1 MPKNNAGPRLLLNA
15 AGVYEIRWTEDR
27 RSHRR
32 STHSRDLPAAQ
43 EIFGKWLL
51 TRNASKMQAPTV
63 RSILDA
69 YLAEH
74 VEERVSDKDRQRDC
88 ANNLASELGDLTP
101 ADLSPEVMLG
111 YRRRREQGKVNGHA
125 VGAGT
130 LRRELNCLVAAI
142 NHAVRHRRLSAAD
155 VPHID
160 LPQPPPPKDLWLTE
174 EEADQFW
181 AASEKVGGRGFLFV
195 AIALETASR
204 KKAIQQLRWSQVDLS
219 ARLIHFQNDGGLR
232 TKKRR
237 VAVPMSDRL
246 FTVLRAAKQDAVTE
260 WVLMSPYSIQHWFD
274 RVKAMAVGM
283 TGNPKFDQVSP
294 HVLRHTWATLAAR
307 AGVPMFDIAGVLGDT
322 VQTVQRV
329 YAHHSPDHL
338 RGAVNFR
345 AQAARAPGQHDH
357 TAADTLDLNA

>member
-1 MPKNNAGPRLLLNA
+1 MPKLNEGPRLALNA
-15 AGVYEIRWTEDR
+15 AGIYEIRWTEDR
-27 RSHRR
+27 RSNRK
-32 STHSRDLPAAQ
+32 STHSADVSIAREVFA
-43 EIFGKWLL
+43 KWLL
-51 TRNASKMQAPTV
+51 ARTAQEKADPTV
-63 RSILDA
+63 KAILDA

-74 VEERVSDKDRQRDC
+74 VEERVADKDRQQDC
-88 ANNLASELGDLTP
+88 ANNLIAELGDLTP

-125 VGAGT
+125 VRAGT

-181 AASEKVGGRGFLFV
+181 AAAEKVGSRGFLFT

-246 FTVLRAAKQDAVTE
+246 FAVLRAAKQDAVTE
-260 WVLMSPYSIQHWFD
+260 WVLISPYSIQHWFD

-283 TGNPKFDQVSP
+283 TGNPKFGQVSP

-345 AQAARAPGQHDH
+345 AQVARNHGLHDP
-357 TAADTLDLNA
+357 TVADTLDLNA

>member
-1 MPKNNAGPRLLLNA
+1 MPKLNEGPRLALNA
-15 AGVYEIRWTEDR
+15 AGIYEIRWTEGR
-27 RSHRR
+27 RSNRKSTQSADMSIAQQVFAKWMLAR
-32 STHSRDLPAAQ
+32 SAEEQA
-43 EIFGKWLL
+43 
-51 TRNASKMQAPTV
+51 APTV
-63 RSILDA
+63 KAILDA

-74 VEERVSDKDRQRDC
+74 VEERVADKARQHD
-88 ANNLASELGDLTP
+88 AAANLASELGDLKP
-101 ADLSPEVMLG
+101 ADLLPEVMLS

-174 EEADQFW
+174 TEADQFW
-181 AASEKVGGRGFLFV
+181 TAAERVGSRGFLFT

-204 KKAIQQLRWSQVDLS
+204 KKAVERLRWDQVDLN

-246 FTVLRAAKQDAVTE
+246 WRVLAQAKQDAVTE
-260 WVLMSPYSIQHWFD
+260 WVLVSPYSIQHWFD
-274 RVKAMAVGM
+274 RVKAQAEGM
-283 TGNPKFDQVSP
+283 TGKPKFRAVSP

-307 AGVPMFDIAGVLGDT
+307 AGVPMFDIAGILGDT

-345 AQAARAPGQHDH
+345 AQAARNPDQQSP
-357 TAADTLDLNA
+357 TAADTADLNL